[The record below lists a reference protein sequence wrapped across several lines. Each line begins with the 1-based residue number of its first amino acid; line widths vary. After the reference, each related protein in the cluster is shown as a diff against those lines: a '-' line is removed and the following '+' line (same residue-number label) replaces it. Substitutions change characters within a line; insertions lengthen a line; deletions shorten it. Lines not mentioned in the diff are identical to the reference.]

1 MSININIDYKLIQ
14 KNIFDLPIE
23 FNKLLNKSQ

>member
-1 MSININIDYKLIQ
+1 MSLNINLDSKLIQ